1 MTFYP
6 SALCWF
12 EKNGKLP
19 HENYTNHLEMITRI
33 MQLNQQIFMEQRA
46 VYAEE
51 NDGVTVGD
59 FSSTPKFHIFG
70 VRNRKHRMD
79 GMVQGEK
86 SQQETTSY

>member
-1 MTFYP
+1 M
-6 SALCWF
+6 
-12 EKNGKLP
+12 
-19 HENYTNHLEMITRI
+19 MTRI

-70 VRNRKHRMD
+70 VRNRKHRMEWYRERNPSKKLHLTDRHRCTLAD
-79 GMVQGEK
+79 GTYCQKNV
-86 SQQETTSY
+86 